1 MTTIGR
7 IGLLAALAVLAVGT
21 GAACADSAPAHTSA
35 MPGGPANVSVEL
47 DNPALTVLRIHLAPH
62 EKTPMH
68 DLTPRLVVW
77 LSDADIRDTFAD
89 GHSDEMRR
97 IAGTVDW
104 APAERHAGE
113 NLSDRPVEFLA
124 VVAKTH

>member
-1 MTTIGR
+1 MSPATK
-7 IGLLAALAVLAVGT
+7 IGLLAALAMLAARPE
-21 GAACADSAPAHTSA
+21 AAYADPAQASA
-35 MPGGPANVSVEL
+35 MPGGPANVSLEF
-47 DNPALTVLRIHLAPH
+47 DNQVLTVLRIRLAPH

-97 IAGTVDW
+97 SAGAVDW
-104 APAERHAGE
+104 VPAQRHAGE

-124 VVAKTH
+124 VVPKTP

>member
-1 MTTIGR
+1 
-7 IGLLAALAVLAVGT
+7 
-21 GAACADSAPAHTSA
+21 

-47 DNPALTVLRIHLAPH
+47 DNPALTVLRIRLAPH

-104 APAERHAGE
+104 VPAERHAGE

-124 VVAKTH
+124 VVPKTR